1 MKLMARVKLHIQTVL
16 IIKANCSMDKKMEK
30 ESINPIFK
38 DIKENGNKILNK
50 ATESTRYWVQGKFFK
65 AYSRTI
71 N

>member
-50 ATESTRYWVQGKFFK
+50 ATESTRY
-65 AYSRTI
+65 
-71 N
+71 